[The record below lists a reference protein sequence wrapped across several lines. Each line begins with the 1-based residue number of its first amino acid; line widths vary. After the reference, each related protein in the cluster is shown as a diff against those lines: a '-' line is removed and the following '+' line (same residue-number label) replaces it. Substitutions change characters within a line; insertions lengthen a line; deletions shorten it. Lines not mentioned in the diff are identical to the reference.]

1 MKLMSDLL
9 PYNATDAERA
19 LADTTAR
26 ISDVPVV
33 VREVWNPD
41 TCPPNVLPWL
51 AWAFSVD
58 DWDSS
63 WTDEQKRNV
72 IKQSVYSQRIKGT
85 IGAVTRQLAAL
96 GYTIQILEWWQQ
108 EPAGQPYT
116 FDVYIT
122 SSQYPLTVRDYNKV
136 LEVINTNKN
145 LRSHMGQVTV
155 IAQSLSNVTCATV
168 SALGSEISVT
178 NYGYVPAA
186 VNDFVLPINAIRV

>member
-1 MKLMSDLL
+1 MSDLL
-9 PYNATDAERA
+9 PYNATDQERA
-19 LADTTAR
+19 LANTIAR
-26 ISDVPVV
+26 ISDVPVI

-41 TCPPNVLPWL
+41 TAPASVLPWL

-58 DWDSS
+58 DWDTN
-63 WTDEQKRNV
+63 WTDDQKRNV

-108 EPAGQPYT
+108 VPEGQPYT
-116 FDVYIT
+116 FEVYIT
-122 SSQYPLTVRDYNKV
+122 ASQYPLTPKDYSKV
-136 LEVINTNKN
+136 LEVIDTNKN
-145 LRSHMGQVTV
+145 LRSHMGKVNV

-168 SALGSEISVT
+168 SALGNEISVT

-186 VNDFVLPINAIRV
+186 VNDYALMNNTIRV

>member
-1 MKLMSDLL
+1 MSDLL

-19 LADTTAR
+19 LANTIER

-41 TCPPNVLPWL
+41 TCPSNVLPWL

-58 DWDSS
+58 DWDAN
-63 WTDEQKRNV
+63 WTNAQKRNV

-108 EPAGQPYT
+108 IPEGEPYT
-116 FDVYIT
+116 FEVYIT
-122 SSQYPLTVRDYNKV
+122 ASQHPLTQRDYNKV
-136 LEVINTNKN
+136 LEVIDTNKN
-145 LRSHMGQVTV
+145 LRSHMGEVHLLVTSE
-155 IAQSLSNVTCATV
+155 AKTHTGLV
-168 SALGSEISVT
+168 SAIGNEIHLT
-178 NYGYVPAA
+178 NYALPIGAI
-186 VNDFVLPINAIRV
+186 NDFSVIIM

>member
-1 MKLMSDLL
+1 MSDLL
-9 PYNATDAERA
+9 PYNATDQERA
-19 LADTTAR
+19 LANTIAR
-26 ISDVPVV
+26 ISDVPVL

-41 TCPPNVLPWL
+41 TAPASVLPWL

-58 DWDSS
+58 DWDSN

-108 EPAGQPYT
+108 VPEGQPYT

-122 SSQYPLTVRDYNKV
+122 ASQYPLTKRDYNKV
-136 LEVINTNKN
+136 LEVIDTNKN
-145 LRSHMGQVTV
+145 LRSHMGEVTIV
-155 IAQSLSNVTCATV
+155 AKSLSNVTCATV
-168 SALGSEISVT
+168 SALGNEISVT

-186 VNDFVLPINAIRV
+186 VNDYALMNNTIRV

>member
-1 MKLMSDLL
+1 MSDLL

-19 LADTTAR
+19 LANTIAR

-41 TCPPNVLPWL
+41 TCPSNVLPWL

-58 DWDSS
+58 DWDSN

-96 GYTIQILEWWQQ
+96 GYEIKILEWFQQ
-108 EPAGQPYT
+108 EPEGTPYT
-116 FDVYIT
+116 FQVYIT
-122 SSQYPLTVRDYNKV
+122 ANQYPLTQNDYRKI
-136 LEVINTNKN
+136 LQVIDTNKN
-145 LRSHMGQVTV
+145 LRSHLDETQLIVRSEDKTTV
-155 IAQSLSNVTCATV
+155 GIVCGTGN
-168 SALGSEISVT
+168 EINLT
-178 NYGYVPAA
+178 NYTRSIGAL
-186 VNDFVLPINAIRV
+186 NSFNIVLI

>member
-1 MKLMSDLL
+1 MSDLL
-9 PYNATDAERA
+9 PYNATDQERA
-19 LADTTAR
+19 LANTIAR
-26 ISDVPVV
+26 ISDVPVL

-41 TCPPNVLPWL
+41 TAPASVLPWL

-58 DWDSS
+58 DWDTN
-63 WTDEQKRNV
+63 WTDAQKRNV

-108 EPAGQPYT
+108 DPQGEPYT

-122 SSQYPLTVRDYNKV
+122 ASQHPLTKRDYNKV
-136 LEVINTNKN
+136 LEVIDTNKN
-145 LRSHMGQVTV
+145 LRSHMGTVTIV
-155 IAQSLSNVTCATV
+155 AQSLSNVTCATV
-168 SALGSEISVT
+168 SALGNEISVT

-186 VNDFVLPINAIRV
+186 VNDYALINNTIRV

>member
-1 MKLMSDLL
+1 MSDLL
-9 PYNATDAERA
+9 PYNATDQERA
-19 LADTTAR
+19 LANTIAR
-26 ISDVPVV
+26 ISDVPVL

-41 TCPPNVLPWL
+41 TAPASVLPWL

-58 DWDSS
+58 DWDTN

-108 EPAGQPYT
+108 DPEGQPYT

-122 SSQYPLTVRDYNKV
+122 ASQYPLTARDYNKV
-136 LEVINTNKN
+136 LEVIDTNKN
-145 LRSHMGQVTV
+145 LRSHMGEVTIV
-155 IAQSLSNVTCATV
+155 AKSLSNVTCATV
-168 SALGSEISVT
+168 SSLGSEISVKS
-178 NYGYVPAA
+178 YGYVPAA
-186 VNDFVLPINAIRV
+186 VNDYALMNNTIRV

>member
-1 MKLMSDLL
+1 MSSDLL

-19 LADTTAR
+19 LANTIAR
-26 ISDVPVV
+26 ITDIPVI

-41 TCPPNVLPWL
+41 TAPASVLPWL

-58 DWDSS
+58 DWDAN
-63 WTDEQKRNV
+63 WTDAQKRNV

-96 GYTIQILEWWQQ
+96 GYTIQILEWWQKDP
-108 EPAGQPYT
+108 EGQPYT

-122 SSQYPLTVRDYNKV
+122 ASQYPLTARDYNKA
-136 LEVINTNKN
+136 LEVIDTNKN
-145 LRSHMGQVTV
+145 LRSHMGTVTV
-155 IAQSLSNVTCATV
+155 MAQSLSNVTCATV

-186 VNDFVLPINAIRV
+186 VNDYALMNNTIRV

>member
-1 MKLMSDLL
+1 MSDLL
-9 PYNATDAERA
+9 PYNATDAERD

-26 ISDVPVV
+26 ISNVPVV

-41 TCPPNVLPWL
+41 TCPANVLPWL

-58 DWDSS
+58 DWDTN
-63 WTDEQKRNV
+63 WTDDQKRNV

-96 GYTIQILEWWQQ
+96 GYTIQILEWWQKDP
-108 EPAGQPYT
+108 EGQPYT

-122 SSQYPLTVRDYNKV
+122 ASQYPLTARDYNKV
-136 LEVINTNKN
+136 LEVIDTNKN
-145 LRSHMGQVTV
+145 LRSHMGQVTI
-155 IAQSLSNVTCATV
+155 IAKSLSNVTCATV
-168 SALGSEISVT
+168 SSLGTEISLT

-186 VNDFVLPINAIRV
+186 VNDYALMNNTIRV

>member
-1 MKLMSDLL
+1 MSDLL

-41 TCPPNVLPWL
+41 TCPSNVLPWL

-58 DWDSS
+58 DWDSN
-63 WTDEQKRNV
+63 WTDDQKRNV

-85 IGAVTRQLAAL
+85 IGAVTRQLFAL
-96 GYTIQILEWWQQ
+96 GYDIQIVEWWQQ
-108 EPAGQPYT
+108 EPEGQPYT

-122 SSQYPLTVRDYNKV
+122 SSQYPMSQRDYNKV
-136 LEVINTNKN
+136 LDVIDTNKN
-145 LRSHMGQVTV
+145 LRSHMGEVQLIVSSGTTVTFG
-155 IAQSLSNVTCATV
+155 TV

-186 VNDFVLPINAIRV
+186 VNDFVLQINAIRV